1 MEYFKDKKVLLSVGV
16 AVVVV
21 IVTTV
26 LVWRFWWK
34 SSPKELY
41 ENVSSLSLDKT
52 VNDGQEEGL
61 TRMIVEDNSNVEFDD
76 TSSMSSLE
84 NELNNN
90 NVEITSSHSSVA

>member
-1 MEYFKDKKVLLSVGV
+1 
-16 AVVVV
+16 
-21 IVTTV
+21 
-26 LVWRFWWK
+26 
-34 SSPKELY
+34 
-41 ENVSSLSLDKT
+41 LDKT